1 LRSWCVAE
9 VNKQHVLTLHWVVDV
24 GVVVEGDC
32 FLEPPDAGFD
42 GPDFVSET
50 EWAGALTKTGAMA
63 VQQ

>member
-1 LRSWCVAE
+1 
-9 VNKQHVLTLHWVVDV
+9 
-24 GVVVEGDC
+24 VVVEVDC